1 MNVQAAEAPVDFG
14 EQLERECLAIGQSRP
29 MPCSAVLTCTVTR
42 ALIPLPI
49 AASLFTAA
57 QILVRWAY
65 EAVEHGPIGRI
76 GVSFRVTERML
87 ELMVEHSV
95 PMRSDA
101 MSQDRNGSALLRQAV
116 ALAGGHFKAREVIGG
131 CRWVVTIPTVA

>member
-29 MPCSAVLTCTVTR
+29 MPSSATLTCTVAR
-42 ALIPLPI
+42 ALIPVPI

-65 EAVEHGPIGRI
+65 EAVENRPIGRI
-76 GVSFRVTERML
+76 SVSFRVTEHML
-87 ELMVEHSV
+87 ELMVEHSHPTCGDV
-95 PMRSDA
+95 
-101 MSQDRNGSALLRQAV
+101 MSQDCDGSALLRQAV
-116 ALAGGHFKAREVIGG
+116 ALAGGHFEARKVIGG
-131 CRWVVTIPTVA
+131 CRWVITIPTVA